1 MDRQLH
7 ISRVIFVFLADGT
20 ERCYHWQNHDHDVFL
35 FLRPPSRLQDLM
47 QSLLY
52 SGMCHMASAR
62 FTACL
67 YWVQLIS
74 SPYLFIYYAFKAPVI
89 CYCLFF
95 FFSRL
100 RNPVGLEDRLSS
112 DDYTILILASNG
124 LIVWGVYKVN
134 SESQSLSAFHFVI
147 CVFCSFQGGISR
159 AACIQIPVSDRHL
172 IECNGIEY
180 A

>member
-1 MDRQLH
+1 M
-7 ISRVIFVFLADGT
+7 
-20 ERCYHWQNHDHDVFL
+20 
-35 FLRPPSRLQDLM
+35 
-47 QSLLY
+47 LLP
-52 SGMCHMASAR
+52 
-62 FTACL
+62 F
-67 YWVQLIS
+67 
-74 SPYLFIYYAFKAPVI
+74 
-89 CYCLFF
+89 FF

-100 RNPVGLEDRLSS
+100 RNNPVGLEDRLSS

-134 SESQSLSAFHFVI
+134 SESQLLSAFHFVI

>member
-1 MDRQLH
+1 LMMAPRPTALARGFLVNNSNNVLERLLEFTRYSGRHSALPAWEVNSLAWKDPIMDRQLH

-95 FFSRL
+95 FFFR
-100 RNPVGLEDRLSS
+100 
-112 DDYTILILASNG
+112 
-124 LIVWGVYKVN
+124 VWGIR
-134 SESQSLSAFHFVI
+134 LAWRI
-147 CVFCSFQGGISR
+147 G
-159 AACIQIPVSDRHL
+159 
-172 IECNGIEY
+172 
-180 A
+180 

>member
-1 MDRQLH
+1 M
-7 ISRVIFVFLADGT
+7 
-20 ERCYHWQNHDHDVFL
+20 
-35 FLRPPSRLQDLM
+35 
-47 QSLLY
+47 SLLGTTHILTLFVY
-52 SGMCHMASAR
+52 LL
-62 FTACL
+62 CL
-67 YWVQLIS
+67 QGAGYMLL
-74 SPYLFIYYAFKAPVI
+74 PF
-89 CYCLFF
+89 FF